1 MLSGYILVL
10 LVVLVV
16 GVKISKK
23 KEFHEDF
30 LSLNIT
36 KGIQGFAA
44 VAIMMHHLTQ
54 TVTQYGAI
62 NKGII
67 TIFNE
72 FGVLF
77 AGTFFFLSGY
87 GLFTSMQTK
96 PDYLKH
102 FIKRRLPVVVI
113 PFYIIN
119 WIFLILIPL
128 SFQKLTLGINDWFSM
143 ISGWMLFNKHLW
155 YIVEIV
161 ILYIIFYILFRFLK
175 NKNLSYAL
183 MGIFTVLIT
192 IGSLLLGHDMN
203 TFTGGAWFHGEWW
216 YNTTFLFFVGMTFAK
231 FYKPITNFIKKYYMV
246 VLCVGIVGFLLLFSA
261 YRYVA
266 GIKGYYC
273 EWPGHPGYAEKF
285 MTVGLQLPM
294 VILYVVT
301 FMIIT
306 MKLQFKNT
314 VLKFLGKI
322 SMELYMIHNLF
333 IIIFSCFIKNDVIFF
348 TAVYAA
354 SLVAAVILHY
364 IDQLIINKI
373 RK

>member
-16 GVKISKK
+16 GVRISKK

-54 TVTQYGAI
+54 TVTQYGEI
-62 NKGII
+62 NKGLI

-87 GLFTSMQTK
+87 GLFTSMETK

-102 FIKRRLPVVVI
+102 FIRRRLPVVVI

-128 SFQKLTLGINDWFSM
+128 SPQKLTLGINDWISM
-143 ISGWMLFNKHLW
+143 ISGWMLLNKQLW

-192 IGSLLLGHDMN
+192 IGSLLLGHDMK

-231 FYKPITNFIKKYYMV
+231 FYKPITNFIKKYYIV
-246 VLCVGIVGFLLLFSA
+246 VLFVGIVGFLLLFSA

-266 GIKGYYC
+266 GIAGYYC
-273 EWPGHPGYAEKF
+273 EWPGHPGYLEKF

-294 VILYVVT
+294 VIFYVVT
-301 FMIIT
+301 FLIIT
-306 MKLQFKNT
+306 MKLQFKNS

-322 SMELYMIHNLF
+322 SMELYMIHNIF
-333 IIIFSCFIKNDVIFF
+333 IIIFSCIIKNDVLFF
-348 TAVYAA
+348 SAVYVA